1 MQRLKDK
8 VAIVT
13 GGGGG
18 IGAATARRLV
28 QEGARVVVADID
40 VERAAQVASA
50 LGDAACAVCYD
61 AADAASIEALVGQ
74 AVERY
79 GQLHIL
85 HNNAAL
91 TDPAVQAHDT
101 TATDIPLDIWNAI
114 LNVNLTGY
122 LVACRFAIPHMVR
135 AGGGSIINTVSN
147 SGLVGDTARI
157 AYGTSKAGA
166 MALTR
171 SIATQYGRD
180 GVRCNAISPG
190 VILTP
195 ALEAAVP
202 AIRANAMRHVL
213 TRRLG
218 TPDDVAALVA
228 YLASEEAG
236 YMTGQCISLDG
247 GRLAHQPHYADFLPA
262 T

>member
-1 MQRLKDK
+1 MQRLTGK

-13 GGGGG
+13 GGAGG
-18 IGAATARRLV
+18 IGAATAQRLV

-40 VERAAQVASA
+40 QVRARRVAA
-50 LGDAACAVCYD
+50 ELGGAAFAIQYD
-61 AADAASIEALVGQ
+61 ASDVASIEALIEQ
-74 AVERY
+74 AVSHF
-79 GQLHIL
+79 GALHIL

-91 TDPAVQAHDT
+91 TDPAVQARDT
-101 TATDIPLDIWNAI
+101 TATDIPFEIWNAI

-122 LVACRFAIPHMVR
+122 LAACRFAIPHMVR
-135 AGGGSIINTVSN
+135 ADGGSIINTVSN

-171 SIATQYGRD
+171 YIATQYGRD

-202 AIRANAMRHVL
+202 EIRANAMRHVL

-218 TPDDVAALVA
+218 VPNDVAALVA

-262 T
+262 P